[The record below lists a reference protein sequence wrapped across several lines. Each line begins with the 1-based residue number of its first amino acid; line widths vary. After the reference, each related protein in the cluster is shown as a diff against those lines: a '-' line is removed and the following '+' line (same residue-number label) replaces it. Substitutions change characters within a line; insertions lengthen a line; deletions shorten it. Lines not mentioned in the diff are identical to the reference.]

1 MTNDGQT
8 SSRIEVLRF
17 PLIVT
22 IVFMHNYPTTVPF
35 TQGTIGVAHNS
46 AWVDFA
52 RSFISGGLAQ
62 VAVPLFFL
70 ISGYL
75 FFLGGWS
82 WERYVDKLRRRIH
95 TLLFPFLFWN
105 LATLAA
111 FALAQ
116 SLPQTKMYFTGTLW
130 PPVRSFSFLDCVNA
144 LCGITVHFPISFQFW
159 FIRDLMV
166 LVVLAPA
173 VHFLLTRKPALPLVA
188 AFFCLWYLT
197 AWRPDFLSSVQAA
210 FFFTLGAYLSRP
222 GMSIGYLDKFG
233 PWIGTIF
240 LGFVILRSAFPESPL
255 YLRDLMIIF
264 GVPSVW
270 WLGGLAVGKAPLK
283 SWLMRLSGA
292 SFFVFAAHEPLL
304 MILRKLSYKLLLPAS
319 GTAILALYF
328 SIPICLIVFL
338 AAVHRY
344 LLKTAPSFTGF
355 ITGRISRPFAMA
367 PNACLSAGPVAA
379 AGCGADAP
387 LPCRSIDLD

>member
-1 MTNDGQT
+1 MTNDDQT

-22 IVFMHNYPTTVPF
+22 IVFMHNYPTTIPF

-46 AWVDFA
+46 ALVEFA
-52 RSFISGGLAQ
+52 RYFISGGLAP

-82 WERYVDKLRRRIH
+82 WERYLDKLRRRIH
-95 TLLFPFLFWN
+95 TLLIPFLFWN
-105 LATLAA
+105 LLTLAV

-116 SLPQTKMYFTGTLW
+116 SLPQTKTYFTGTLW
-130 PPVRSFSFLDCVNA
+130 PPVRSFSFLDYANA

-166 LVVLAPA
+166 LVVLTPA
-173 VHFLLTRKPALPLVA
+173 IYFLLTRKLALPLIA
-188 AFFCLWYLT
+188 ALFCLWLPT
-197 AWRPDFLSSVQAA
+197 AWHDLWSPVEATL
-210 FFFTLGAYLSRP
+210 FFTLGAYLSQP
-222 GMSIGYLDKFG
+222 GSVMTYPDKFG
-233 PWIGTIF
+233 PWISAAF
-240 LGFVILRSAFPESPL
+240 LGLLIFCSAFPKSPH
-255 YLRDLMIIF
+255 YLQILMIVF
-264 GVPSVW
+264 GAPSLW
-270 WLGGLAVGKAPLK
+270 WLTGLAVRKATLK

-367 PNACLSAGPVAA
+367 PNAYSSAAPVAA

>member
-17 PLIVT
+17 PLVVA
-22 IVFMHNYPTTVPF
+22 IVFIHNYPTTIPL

-46 AWVDFA
+46 AWVEFA
-52 RSFISGGLAQ
+52 RFFISRGLAL
-62 VAVPLFFL
+62 VTVPLFFM

-82 WERYVDKLRRRIH
+82 WERYINKLRRRIH
-95 TLLFPFLFWN
+95 TLLIPFLFWN
-105 LATLAA
+105 LATLAV
-111 FALAQ
+111 FAAAQ
-116 SLPQTKMYFTGTLW
+116 SLPQTKMYFAGTFW
-130 PPVRSFSFLDCVNA
+130 PPVRSFSFLDYANA
-144 LCGITVHFPISFQFW
+144 LCGITVNFPISFQFW

-173 VHFLLTRKPALPLVA
+173 IHFLLTRKLALPFVA
-188 AFFCLWYLT
+188 ALFCLWYLT
-197 AWRPDFLSSVQAA
+197 TWWPDFLSSVQAA

-222 GMSIGYLDKFG
+222 GKSISYLDKFG

-283 SWLMRLSGA
+283 SLLLKMSSA

-304 MILRKLSYKLLLPAS
+304 MILRKLSYNLLSPAS

-328 SIPICLIVFL
+328 SIPICLIAFL
-338 AAVHRY
+338 VAVHRY